1 MKKNYIIFM
10 AGALYIIV
18 MTLTINLVLFSKNIT
33 SFFKEIIFIGITCVF
48 LFILII
54 IMKKIKSKTENF
66 YEKVVENAPILM
78 CIRDIDGNI
87 VMSNETYKNIF
98 SKDGKEITGLNI
110 KDIINKR
117 DIETIIKHDRI
128 VIERGEKLEIE
139 ERTIINGV
147 EKYFDSIKYPIL
159 DSKKNIVGLGVV
171 AIDIT
176 DIKKERDKIYM
187 NTTVFD
193 SVKDGIFLTEI
204 DGTII
209 NVNMAFIEI
218 TGFDKNEILGKS
230 PSIMKSEKHSD
241 LFYKEMWQ
249 RLEKRGEWKGEI
261 WNKRKNGE
269 IYPAFISISSIKDE
283 KERFLNYIAILEDL
297 TTVKES
303 ENSIE
308 KLSNFD
314 LLTGFPNQILFKD
327 RLEQAIIH
335 GRKHGDMFTIL
346 QIDIDNFKLINDS
359 FGYTTGDLLIKK
371 AAERINKRVGEFD
384 TISRISGDEFII
396 IIQELK
402 KIEEAAIIAQNLIN
416 DFKSPFEIEEKEI
429 FVTVSIGITVYPEDG
444 EESEKLMKNSNA
456 ALRYSKNQGRSNY
469 QFYSQ
474 ELNRE
479 SFERLEMESALRHAM
494 EKEEFI
500 LYYQPQ
506 VDIENGN
513 IIGMEALIRWEHPY
527 LGMISPAKFI
537 PVAEETGIIV
547 DLGEW
552 VLYTACMQNK
562 LWQEQGY
569 KKINVSV
576 NLSPLQIKQPDIIEV
591 IKKILETTELS
602 PEYLEL
608 EITEGVLMSHSDE
621 ILKKIEK
628 IKSLGIKIAIDDF
641 GTGYSSLSYLKKFPM
656 DKLKIDQ
663 CFVRDIPDN
672 DNGAIAK
679 VVIGLAKS
687 LNMKVIA
694 EGVETKEQ
702 VEFLKKNG
710 CEEIQ
715 GYYYGRPMHPL
726 DFENRLKQ
734 E

>member
-1 MKKNYIIFM
+1 MKKIYLTI
-10 AGALYIIV
+10 LYITGIG
-18 MTLTINLVLFSKNIT
+18 LIIKLIFLSKHIDY
-33 SFFKEIIFIGITCVF
+33 FFKEIIFIEIIF
-48 LFILII
+48 LFLLILII
-54 IMKKIKSKTENF
+54 IMNKMKSKKENF
-66 YEKVVENAPILM
+66 YEKAVENAPVLM
-78 CIRDIDGNI
+78 CIRDIKGNI

-98 SKDGKEITGLNI
+98 AKDGEKINGLNI
-110 KDIINKR
+110 KDVINEKDLEAIIEHNKA
-117 DIETIIKHDRI
+117 
-128 VIERGEKLEIE
+128 VIEKGEKLEIE
-139 ERTIINGV
+139 EKTIIKGM
-147 EKYFDSIKYPIL
+147 EKYFESIKYPIF
-159 DSKKNIVGLGVV
+159 DNKKNIIGLGVV

-176 DIKKERDKIYM
+176 DKKKERDKIYL

-193 SVKDGIFLTEI
+193 SVKDGIFLTET

-209 NVNMAFIEI
+209 NVNKAFMEI
-218 TGFDKNEILGKS
+218 TGFSKNEILGKT
-230 PSIMKSEKHSD
+230 PGIMKSDKHSD
-241 LFYKEMWQ
+241 FFYKEMWQ
-249 RLEKRGEWKGEI
+249 RVEKRGEWKGEI

-269 IYPAFISISSIKDE
+269 VYPAFISISSIKDE

-297 TTVKES
+297 TTLKES
-303 ENSIE
+303 EDNIQ
-308 KLSNFD
+308 KLSNYD
-314 LLTGFPNQILFKD
+314 LLTGFPNQLLFKD
-327 RLEQAIIH
+327 RLEQAVIH

-359 FGYTTGDLLIKK
+359 FGYTTGDTLIKK

-402 KIEEAAIIAQNLIN
+402 KIEEAAVIAQNIIN

-429 FVTVSIGITVYPEDG
+429 FITVSIGVTVYPEDG

-456 ALRYSKNQGRSNY
+456 ALRYAKNQGRSNY

-494 EKEEFI
+494 EKEEFV

-506 VDIENGN
+506 VDIENGK

-527 LGMISPAKFI
+527 LGMVSPAKFI
-537 PVAEETGIIV
+537 PIAEETGIIV

-552 VLYTACMQNK
+552 VMYTACMQNK

-569 KKINVSV
+569 KKLTVSV

-608 EITEGVLMSHSDE
+608 EITEGVLMSPNNE

-628 IKSLGIKIAIDDF
+628 IKSMGIKIAIDDF
-641 GTGYSSLSYLKKFPM
+641 GTGYSSLSYLKRFPM

-663 CFVRDIPDN
+663 CFVRDIPQN

-687 LNMKVIA
+687 LNMRVIA

-702 VEFLKKNG
+702 VDFLRENG

-715 GYYYGRPMHPL
+715 GYYYGRPMHSL
-726 DFENRLKQ
+726 DFENRLKTDK
-734 E
+734 